1 MLDKSAILM
10 YALTQGYVLT
20 CKSDT
25 YPIIFWEGT
34 KMKMK
39 KALTVLLAA
48 AMTMTLLAGCGG
60 NSDSGSDSGSDTG
73 SGTES
78 STGESSGDV
87 FKIGGIGP
95 VTGGAAVYGEAVKN
109 GSELAVKEI
118 NEAGGING
126 VQVEMNYQDDEHD
139 AEKAVNAYNT
149 LKDWGMHALLGTV
162 TSAPC
167 VAVGEVSKDDNI
179 FMLTPSGTAVECVQY
194 DNAFRVC
201 FSDPMQGLESAK
213 YIGEKGLAKKVAAIY
228 DSSDVYS
235 TGIYEAF
242 VKEAENQDF
251 EVVAAEAFTAEA
263 KTDFSVQLQK
273 AKDAGAELVFLPFY
287 YTEASLVLKQAAGM
301 NYSPIFFGC
310 DGMDG
315 ILAVEG
321 FDVDLANNLMF
332 MSPFT
337 PTSEDETIQKFV
349 QDYEEAYGSTPN
361 QFAADAYDGMYAIKA
376 AMEEKDITP
385 DMSPS
390 DICDAMK
397 EAMVNI
403 SIDGV
408 TAKGLTWEASGE
420 PSKEPMVVKIEN
432 GDYAVVE

>member
-1 MLDKSAILM
+1 
-10 YALTQGYVLT
+10 
-20 CKSDT
+20 
-25 YPIIFWEGT
+25 
-34 KMKMK
+34 MKMK
-39 KALTVLLAA
+39 KVMSAMLVA
-48 AMTMTLLAGCGG
+48 AMAMTLMAGCGSG
-60 NSDSGSDSGSDTG
+60 SGSSSDSGAASDSGSSTDTG
-73 SGTES
+73 SDS
-78 STGESSGDV
+78 AGEAADEPADEGGDGAV
-87 FKIGGIGP
+87 FRIGGIGP
-95 VTGGAAVYGEAVKN
+95 VTGGAAVYGQAVKN
-109 GSELAVKEI
+109 GAELAVKEI
-118 NEAGGING
+118 NEAGGIDG
-126 VQVEMNYQDDEHD
+126 VQIEFDYQDDEHD
-139 AEKAVNAYNT
+139 PEKAVNAYNT
-149 LKDWGMHALLGTV
+149 LKDWGMQALLGTV

-167 VAVGEVSKDDNI
+167 VAVSEVSREDNM

-213 YIGEKGLAKKVAAIY
+213 YIGENGLAKKVAAIY

-301 NYSPIFFGC
+301 NFSPIFFGC

-321 FDVDLANNLMF
+321 FDVELANNLMF

-337 PTSEDETIQKFV
+337 PTSEDEMIQKFV
-349 QDYEEAYGSTPN
+349 KDYEEAYGETPN
-361 QFAADAYDGMYAIKA
+361 QFAADAYDGIYAMKA
-376 AMEEKDITP
+376 AIETGSVTP

-390 DICDAMK
+390 DVCDAMK
-397 EAMVNI
+397 AAMVEI

-420 PSKEPMVVKIEN
+420 PSKAPMVVKIEN